1 MNGINPIIALILT
14 CLVGYLTFV
23 LFSGGHVVWGIIF
36 AIIFVDFLADVFLSF
51 KKDK

>member
-23 LFSGGHVVWGIIF
+23 LFTGGHVVWGIIF
-36 AIIFVDFLADVFLSF
+36 AIICLDFFADLVLSF
-51 KKDK
+51 TQDN